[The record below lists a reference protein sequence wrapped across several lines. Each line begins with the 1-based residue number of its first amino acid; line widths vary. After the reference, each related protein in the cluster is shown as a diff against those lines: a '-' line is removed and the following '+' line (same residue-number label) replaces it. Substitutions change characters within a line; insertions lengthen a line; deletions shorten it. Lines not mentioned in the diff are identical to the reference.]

1 MNLADRVAALRPTAV
16 NSVLAEVR
24 EIQAEGRKENDA
36 SVQAMRTLGL
46 EVHPLTPQLDQEW
59 RTFAEAVYP
68 KVRGGMVPAEMF
80 DKARQLVAE
89 YRSGHPGTR

>member
-1 MNLADRVAALRPTAV
+1 MKDQSFEQGPEKP
-16 NSVLAEVR
+16 AEPVDDF
-24 EIQAEGRKENDA
+24 EAEFER
-36 SVQAMRTLGL
+36 
-46 EVHPLTPQLDQEW
+46 LTQLDQEW

-89 YRSGHPGTR
+89 YRSSHPGTR